1 MCDLL
6 IKSYNFPVVVL
17 GNDYT
22 LTIHYTVYEW
32 NVTFNIIV
40 QILIKNWEFE
50 MSDLLG
56 RLYRFLLRRIKL
68 GEHFEQEILKL
79 N

>member
-22 LTIHYTVYEW
+22 LMYTNE
-32 NVTFNIIV
+32 T
-40 QILIKNWEFE
+40 
-50 MSDLLG
+50 LLST
-56 RLYRFLLRRIKL
+56 LLFKS
-68 GEHFEQEILKL
+68 
-79 N
+79 